1 MKLSRL
7 LGLPAAIC
15 ALLLATLANL
25 PAQAQGVV
33 DAMRGPTPIAAESTP
48 PILYPTENKDVRR
61 ERNYTGQ
68 PPTIPHKIDGT
79 YMYQINKDHNGCL
92 SCHARTKAEEIRAIA
107 ISPTHYVDRDG
118 HQLADVS
125 PRRFFCT
132 QCHVPQ
138 ADAKPLITNTF
149 VDVDEL
155 LKRKPDG
162 KSVGKN

>member
-1 MKLSRL
+1 M
-7 LGLPAAIC
+7 
-15 ALLLATLANL
+15 
-25 PAQAQGVV
+25 
-33 DAMRGPTPIAAESTP
+33 
-48 PILYPTENKDVRR
+48 
-61 ERNYTGQ
+61 
-68 PPTIPHKIDGT
+68 
-79 YMYQINKDHNGCL
+79 
-92 SCHARTKAEEIRAIA
+92 RAIA

-138 ADAKPLITNTF
+138 ADAKPLVTNTF
-149 VDVDEL
+149 VDVDQL

>member
-15 ALLLATLANL
+15 ALLLATLAQL
-25 PAQAQGVV
+25 P
-33 DAMRGPTPIAAESTP
+33 
-48 PILYPTENKDVRR
+48 
-61 ERNYTGQ
+61 
-68 PPTIPHKIDGT
+68 DGT

-92 SCHARTKAEEIRAIA
+92 SCHARTKAEEMRAIA

-138 ADAKPLITNTF
+138 ADAKPLVTNTF
-149 VDVDEL
+149 VDVDQL